1 MPISPTEDGSM
12 SWWRFR
18 NIHWHIKHRK
28 SSSKLSKEPERVDFH
43 LLRTHVLHC
52 LALNFVFGLF
62 SLLLLLLRESERSL
76 LCVEAQQSGREA
88 EKCQE
93 NINKIFEQPSN
104 NEKIL
109 FFVLAGCDLHL
120 LVSCVV
126 AVVSSV
132 VSANNLFMN
141 QCHGEGWSCGRNF
154 SRSRPTRTRYDFSNK
169 KHATAEHSRIRA
181 RESTT
186 FDFDISAR
194 KSHIQWRGDLEESRC
209 CSGYKIYTTN
219 NNKSD
224 TWHERYNDIITMT
237 IFLWISAVVVWMG
250 WKGWTATERERGC
263 DWGLFRL
270 DVHNEMI
277 WSRES
282 TGGERRGVRMSN
294 DDAVENIILTWLCSL
309 LSCCCSSRARI
320 AYL

>member
-1 MPISPTEDGSM
+1 MFLFIFLLSLSSLSAAGFPHSPNPCAVVMPISPTEDGSM

-28 SSSKLSKEPERVDFH
+28 KSSKLSKEPERVDFH

-93 NINKIFEQPSN
+93 NINKIFRAAEQQR
-104 NEKIL
+104 KKY
-109 FFVLAGCDLHL
+109 FFLLADCDLHL
-120 LVSCVV
+120 PPKIR
-126 AVVSSV
+126 VSSPSSQ
-132 VSANNLFMN
+132 VSWVLTICLWINAMAKDGAVAETFL
-141 QCHGEGWSCGRNF
+141 C
-154 SRSRPTRTRYDFSNK
+154 RPERTRYDFSNK
-169 KHATAEHSRIRA
+169 KHDTQQSTVEFEHGNRRHSTSISQ
-181 RESTT
+181 RENHT
-186 FDFDISAR
+186 FSGV
-194 KSHIQWRGDLEESRC
+194 GDLEESRC

-237 IFLWISAVVVWMG
+237 IFLWISAVVVWVG
-250 WKGWTATERERGC
+250 WKGWTATESE
-263 DWGLFRL
+263 GLWLR
-270 DVHNEMI
+270 I
-277 WSRES
+277 IS
-282 TGGERRGVRMSN
+282 TRR
-294 DDAVENIILTWLCSL
+294 A
-309 LSCCCSSRARI
+309 
-320 AYL
+320 